1 MRLRVFATNRSF
13 VRTFC
18 CGLLSVAISAT
29 LLQAQM
35 VSPTIDSSP
44 GPFSYFSKPTDELS
58 VMGANSGAE
67 ISPEGFVYTGFG
79 ELMFFLGPEQTPLA
93 ARVRTLEDGSLPVYH
108 YSVDHL
114 GIRYSFTVFA
124 TRLGDAEHG
133 PVVNFVRVTATNNG
147 STQRAA
153 FLTSAMRY
161 QAEQTTDM
169 PTGDNRFK
177 RPTAYTGVGQFYQP
191 GEPFSDAWTYAC
203 EHGAFVR
210 GGRVLYRYPQQPEP
224 HLSLTLRTHYNRIHP
239 LATTTLDLQPTTP
252 AGAAAYTFVLAPH
265 TSRTLDFVVPLLPV
279 EPGSAA
285 DRQLQAASFDAE
297 HTAIVRTWR
306 QVLDRGMQIELP
318 EPKVVDT
325 FRASLVYDL
334 MALNEVDGQ
343 PVQAVN
349 QFQYHRFYLRDASDF
364 VRMYDATGYSDIA
377 AKVLSFFPSRQ
388 QPDGNFLSQPGQYD
402 GWGEALIAM
411 GSHYRETGDLAFA
424 RTVFP
429 SVQRAVAW
437 LIQARAR
444 DPLHVMPQS
453 DVRDNEYVAAHLTG
467 YNFLALDGLQSAI
480 ELAIATG
487 HNDEAEAFRRE
498 RDDYRSVF
506 FKLLDAAVAKNHG
519 ALPPALDAQGWGG
532 TDWGN
537 LLAVTPMHVL
547 DPMDLRVTAT
557 LARSQARYQEG
568 ITTYSEPDDGVFLHH
583 YLTIKNTLTELERDD
598 GADQEQAI
606 RELYAELLHTSST
619 HAGFEY
625 AIRPWGSRDFE
636 GNLAPHGWFASDYRM
651 LLRNMM
657 VREEGDTLHLLSDV
671 SPQWIGAGKRIAVER
686 ANTAFGTVS
695 FTLQQ
700 ASDTQAALAL
710 QTSFR
715 VAPRQIELHLPW
727 FLQFDHA
734 TADGVTLQASGN
746 TIMLPAATRSVQLRW
761 HKRTSAPTMS
771 FAQTVASYKAAY
783 VRRYQHLLSTGEMS
797 PTIDTWRVPEGH

>member
-1 MRLRVFATNRSF
+1 
-13 VRTFC
+13 
-18 CGLLSVAISAT
+18 
-29 LLQAQM
+29 M
-35 VSPTIDSSP
+35 VPPSIDNQP

-58 VMGANSGAE
+58 VIGAESGAE
-67 ISPEGFVYTGFG
+67 ISPEGFIYTGFG

-93 ARVRTLEDGSLPVYH
+93 ARIRTLEAGSLPVYH
-108 YSVDHL
+108 YNADHL

-124 TRLGDAEHG
+124 ARIGSATSG
-133 PVVNFVRVTATNNG
+133 PVVQFVRVKATNLD
-147 STQRAA
+147 SSQRAA

-177 RPTAYTGVGQFYQP
+177 RPTAATGVGQFYQP
-191 GEPFSDAWTYAC
+191 GEPFSETWTYAC
-203 EHGAFVR
+203 EGGAFLR
-210 GGRVLYRYPQQPEP
+210 AGKVLYRYPLQPAP
-224 HLSLTLRTHYNRIHP
+224 RLSLTLRTHYNRIHAVT
-239 LATTTLDLQPTTP
+239 ATELHLQPTTP

-265 TSRTLDFVVPLLPV
+265 ASRTLDFVVPLLPV
-279 EPGSAA
+279 EPGSPE
-285 DRQLQAASFDAE
+285 DRQLQGTSFDEA
-297 HTAIVRTWR
+297 HAAVVRSWQ

-334 MALNEVDGQ
+334 MALNDVDGQ
-343 PVQAVN
+343 PVQTVN

-402 GWGEALIAM
+402 GWGEALIAY
-411 GSHYRETGDLAFA
+411 GEHYRETGDLAFA
-424 RTVFP
+424 DSVFP
-429 SVQRAVAW
+429 AVQRAVAW
-437 LIQARAR
+437 LIQARAN

-467 YNFLALDGLQSAI
+467 YNFLALDGLQAAI
-480 ELAIATG
+480 ELATATG
-487 HNDEAEAFRRE
+487 HTAEAAAFRRE
-498 RDDYRSVF
+498 RDDYRSIF

-537 LLAVTPMHVL
+537 LLSVTPMHVL
-547 DPMDLRVTAT
+547 DPMDPRVTAT
-557 LARSQARYQEG
+557 LQRSEAHYQEG

-598 GADQEQAI
+598 AADQEQAI

-671 SPQWIGAGKRIAVER
+671 SPEWIGAGKRIAIER
-686 ANTAFGTVS
+686 ANTAFGVVS

-700 ASDTQAALAL
+700 SSTTQATLTL
-710 QTSFR
+710 QTNFR
-715 VAPRQIELHLPW
+715 AAPSQIVLHLPW
-727 FLQFDHA
+727 FLALDSA
-734 TADGVTLQASGN
+734 NVDGVAVSAINN
-746 TIMLPAATRSVQLRW
+746 TITMPAVTKQVQLTW
-761 HKRTSAPTMS
+761 HKRPNAPTMS
-771 FAQTVASYKAAY
+771 YDQTVRSYKAEYA
-783 VRRYQHLLSTGEMS
+783 RRYQHLLSTGEMS
-797 PTIDTWRVPEGH
+797 PATDTWRVPEGH